1 MAGVRY
7 EDLQEEVRPQII
19 SQASKLL
26 ASGALMESGGIA
38 DMMRNLV
45 EMAVLGIEVLA
56 VTVILIAI
64 LFGTVRYVF
73 HFIRRIPES
82 YEQYKVQLG
91 KALLLGLQL
100 LVAADVIRTVALEPT
115 LENVT
120 VLGMLVLVRTFLSWS
135 TVVEI
140 EGRWPWRGPAQL
152 DEPERPSAD

>member
-1 MAGVRY
+1 
-7 EDLQEEVRPQII
+7 
-19 SQASKLL
+19 
-26 ASGALMESGGIA
+26 MEPGGIA
-38 DMMRNLV
+38 DTMRKLV
-45 EMAVLGIEVLA
+45 EIAVLGIEVLA
-56 VTVILIAI
+56 VTVIVIAI

-73 HFIRRIPES
+73 HFVTRMPES

-115 LENVT
+115 LESVT

-140 EGRWPWRGPAQL
+140 EGRWPWRGSTQL
-152 DEPERPSAD
+152 AAPERPHPD